1 MDKRW
6 IYILI
11 ILIIGLSA
19 LYMIASSSDAVGH
32 ATINVNTFIITLPDG
47 FNIDSTD
54 KTVATLINRDTCEE
68 LIIQD
73 FGKGNSIEKVL
84 SNNTQNNSNSE
95 NYVKIDNETITYHN
109 ITIQIVY
116 MTSSDNTT
124 NATAY
129 FMKFKH
135 TFTITANNFSN
146 RDGINNNIKYIIS
159 SLQRDYKQTQD

>member
-84 SNNTQNNSNSE
+84 SNNTQNNSNSG